1 MANGITRHIPNM
13 VTCCNLLSG
22 CIASVMAFQANY
34 EAAILFII
42 LGATFDFF
50 DGMLARLLNVSGP
63 LGKELASL
71 ADDIT
76 FGFAPSAIVFSLFKE
91 VQYPEFMSGIADYF
105 PYTAFII
112 AAFSALRLGK
122 FNIDPR
128 QSSSF
133 IGLPTPANALFW
145 GSLVVGGHSF
155 LVSDSFNAAYLF
167 ILVIL
172 MSYLLVAE
180 LPMFSLKFKN
190 LSWRDNKNSYIFF
203 LVLLE
208 EEVACCWLVW
218 WVSPWKGLGVRLPNP
233 KMARTRL
240 PNKAMTTNTMSRIK
254 MSINPKNPNIIL
266 FFLSSIYKNRAK
278 GHDVMPFFLS
288 EVTNGCTKG

>member
-1 MANGITRHIPNM
+1 MANGITRHIPNF
-13 VTCCNLLSG
+13 VTACNLFSG
-22 CIASVMAFQANY
+22 CIAAVMAFQANY

-50 DGMLARLLNVSGP
+50 DGMLARLFHVSGP
-63 LGKELASL
+63 LGKELDSL

-76 FGFAPSAIVFSLFKE
+76 FGFAPSVIVFSLFKE
-91 VQYPEFMSGIADYF
+91 VQYPAFMQSMTDIF

-112 AAFSALRLGK
+112 AVFSALRLGK

-155 LVSDSFNAAYLF
+155 LTSDAFNALYLF
-167 ILVIL
+167 ILVLL

-190 LSWRDNKNSYIFF
+190 LSWKDNKISYIFL
-203 LVLLE
+203 LVCIPLL
-208 EEVACCWLVW
+208 VIF
-218 WVSPWKGLGVRLPNP
+218 
-233 KMARTRL
+233 
-240 PNKAMTTNTMSRIK
+240 RI
-254 MSINPKNPNIIL
+254 SGFAAIIL
-266 FFLSSIYKNRAK
+266 WYILLSFL
-278 GHDVMPFFLS
+278 
-288 EVTNGCTKG
+288 TNKKA

>member
-1 MANGITRHIPNM
+1 MANCITRHIPNFI
-13 VTCCNLLSG
+13 TCCNLFSG

-50 DGMLARLLNVSGP
+50 DGMLARLFKVSGP
-63 LGKELASL
+63 LGKELDSL

-91 VQYPEFMSGIADYF
+91 VQYPEFMQAIADYF
-105 PYTAFII
+105 PYTSFII

-155 LVSDSFNAAYLF
+155 LVSESFNAIYLF
-167 ILVIL
+167 ILVLL

-190 LSWRDNKNSYIFF
+190 LSWKDNQISYIFL
-203 LVLLE
+203 LVCIPLLI
-208 EEVACCWLVW
+208 VFHISGFA
-218 WVSPWKGLGVRLPNP
+218 
-233 KMARTRL
+233 A
-240 PNKAMTTNTMSRIK
+240 
-254 MSINPKNPNIIL
+254 IIL
-266 FFLSSIYKNRAK
+266 WYILLS
-278 GHDVMPFFLS
+278 VL
-288 EVTNGCTKG
+288 TKKKA

>member
-1 MANGITRHIPNM
+1 MANCITRHIPNT

-22 CIASVMAFQANY
+22 CAASVMAFQANY

-42 LGATFDFF
+42 LGAVFDFF
-50 DGMLARLLNVSGP
+50 DGMLARLLGVSGP
-63 LGKELASL
+63 LGKELDSL

-91 VQYPEFMSGIADYF
+91 VQYPEFLQSVTDYF

-145 GSLVVGGHSF
+145 ASLVVGGGDWINSLNAGWVLVLVLIALFSFF
-155 LVSDSFNAAYLF
+155 LVSE
-167 ILVIL
+167 I
-172 MSYLLVAE
+172 
-180 LPMFSLKFKN
+180 PMFALKFK
-190 LSWRDNKNSYIFF
+190 SFAWKYNKVRYIFLITVLPMLLLGYLAPVAIISWY
-203 LVLLE
+203 LVL
-208 EEVACCWLVW
+208 
-218 WVSPWKGLGVRLPNP
+218 S
-233 KMARTRL
+233 
-240 PNKAMTTNTMSRIK
+240 
-254 MSINPKNPNIIL
+254 IIL
-266 FFLSSIYKNRAK
+266 HIR
-278 GHDVMPFFLS
+278 G
-288 EVTNGCTKG
+288 TKV

>member
-1 MANGITRHIPNM
+1 MANGITRHIPNF
-13 VTCCNLLSG
+13 VTACNLFSG
-22 CIASVMAFQANY
+22 CIAAVMAFQANY

-50 DGMLARLLNVSGP
+50 DGMLARLFHVSGP
-63 LGKELASL
+63 LGKELDSL

-76 FGFAPSAIVFSLFKE
+76 FGFAPSVIVFSLFKE
-91 VQYPEFMSGIADYF
+91 VQYPAFMQCIADIF

-112 AAFSALRLGK
+112 AVFSALRLGK

-133 IGLPTPANALFW
+133 IGMPTPANALFW

-155 LVSDSFNAAYLF
+155 LISDTFNALYLF
-167 ILVIL
+167 ILVLL

-190 LSWRDNKNSYIFF
+190 LSWKDNKISYIFL
-203 LVLLE
+203 LVCIPLL
-208 EEVACCWLVW
+208 VIF
-218 WVSPWKGLGVRLPNP
+218 
-233 KMARTRL
+233 
-240 PNKAMTTNTMSRIK
+240 RI
-254 MSINPKNPNIIL
+254 SGFAAIIL
-266 FFLSSIYKNRAK
+266 WYILLSFL
-278 GHDVMPFFLS
+278 
-288 EVTNGCTKG
+288 TKKKA

>member
-1 MANGITRHIPNM
+1 MANGITRHIPNF
-13 VTCCNLLSG
+13 VTACNLFSG
-22 CIASVMAFQANY
+22 CIAAVMAFQANY

-50 DGMLARLLNVSGP
+50 DGMLARLFHVSGP
-63 LGKELASL
+63 LGKELDSL

-76 FGFAPSAIVFSLFKE
+76 FGFAPSVIVFSLFKE
-91 VQYPEFMSGIADYF
+91 VQYPAFMQSMTDIF

-112 AAFSALRLGK
+112 AVFSALRLGK

-155 LVSDSFNAAYLF
+155 LISDAFNALYLF
-167 ILVIL
+167 VLVLL

-190 LSWRDNKNSYIFF
+190 LSWKDNKISYIFL
-203 LVLLE
+203 LVCIPLL
-208 EEVACCWLVW
+208 VIF
-218 WVSPWKGLGVRLPNP
+218 
-233 KMARTRL
+233 
-240 PNKAMTTNTMSRIK
+240 RI
-254 MSINPKNPNIIL
+254 SGFAAIIL
-266 FFLSSIYKNRAK
+266 WYILLSFL
-278 GHDVMPFFLS
+278 
-288 EVTNGCTKG
+288 TKKKV

>member
-13 VTCCNLLSG
+13 VTCCNLFSG
-22 CIASVMAFQANY
+22 CIAAVMAFQSNY

-42 LGATFDFF
+42 LGAVFDFF

-63 LGKELASL
+63 LGKELDSL

-76 FGFAPSAIVFSLFKE
+76 FGFSPSAIVFSLFKE
-91 VQYPEFMSGIADYF
+91 VQYPEFMSGITEYF

-145 GSLVVGGHSF
+145 GSLVVGAHSF
-155 LVSDSFNAAYLF
+155 LISDSFNAIYLF

-190 LSWRDNKNSYIFF
+190 LSWKDNKVSYIFLLICIPL
-203 LVLLE
+203 LV
-208 EEVACCWLVW
+208 VF
-218 WVSPWKGLGVRLPNP
+218 
-233 KMARTRL
+233 
-240 PNKAMTTNTMSRIK
+240 RI
-254 MSINPKNPNIIL
+254 SGFAAIIL
-266 FFLSSIYKNRAK
+266 WYILWSLLTRKKA
-278 GHDVMPFFLS
+278 
-288 EVTNGCTKG
+288 

>member
-13 VTCCNLLSG
+13 VTCCNLFSG
-22 CIASVMAFQANY
+22 CIAAVMAFQSNY

-42 LGATFDFF
+42 LGAVFDFF

-63 LGKELASL
+63 LGKELDSL

-91 VQYPEFMSGIADYF
+91 VQYPEFMSGITEYF

-145 GSLVVGGHSF
+145 GSLVVGAHSF
-155 LVSDSFNAAYLF
+155 LVSDSFNAIYLF
-167 ILVIL
+167 TLVIL

-190 LSWRDNKNSYIFF
+190 LSWRDNKVSYIF
-203 LVLLE
+203 LLICIPLLA
-208 EEVACCWLVW
+208 VF
-218 WVSPWKGLGVRLPNP
+218 
-233 KMARTRL
+233 
-240 PNKAMTTNTMSRIK
+240 RI
-254 MSINPKNPNIIL
+254 SGFAAIIL
-266 FFLSSIYKNRAK
+266 WYILWSLLTRKKA
-278 GHDVMPFFLS
+278 
-288 EVTNGCTKG
+288 